1 MSYWKK
7 YWEKAAQNESLF
19 LQVQRNNNFNAESL
33 KQIEDNI
40 CELINLRN
48 EDSLLDVCC
57 GNGLITKYLAARC
70 RKIIGVDFSDQM
82 INTAN
87 KQRLLPNIEFIK
99 EDALYLNNSIKE
111 KFDIIILYFS
121 FQYFNRSQGEK
132 AILEIKKLLKPKG
145 KILIGD
151 IPNKNKIWMFY
162 DTPIKRFFYIKQML
176 LNQSKMGKFWS
187 EKEMKEISKKLN
199 LKGTYI
205 EQPTNLPHSHYR
217 FDYLFEQTN
226 I

>member
-7 YWEKAAQNESLF
+7 YWEKAAQNKSLF

-40 CELINLRN
+40 CQLINLRN

-57 GNGLITKYLAARC
+57 GNGLITKNLAARC
-70 RKIIGVDFSDQM
+70 RKIVGVDFSDQM

-87 KQRLLPNIEFIK
+87 KQYLLPNTKFIK
-99 EDALYLNNSIKE
+99 EDALYLSNSIKE

-132 AILEIKKLLKPKG
+132 AIFEMKKLLKPKG

-151 IPNKNKIWMFY
+151 IPNKNKIWVFY
-162 DTPIKRFFYIKQML
+162 DTPLKRFFYIKQML
-176 LNQSKMGKFWS
+176 FNQPKMGKFWS

-205 EQPTNLPHSHYR
+205 KQPANLPHSHYR
-217 FDYLFEQTN
+217 FDYRFF